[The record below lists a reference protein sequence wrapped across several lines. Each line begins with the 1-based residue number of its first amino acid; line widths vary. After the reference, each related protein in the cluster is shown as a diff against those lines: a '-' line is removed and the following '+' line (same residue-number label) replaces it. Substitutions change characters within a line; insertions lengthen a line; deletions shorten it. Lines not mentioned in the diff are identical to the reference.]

1 MQLPLRGFEFEMKF
15 AAALTEGADNF
26 QGKDEAGWVQVAIYE
41 TQQPIGI
48 DHLKFCLERQCMF
61 VLNYMD

>member
-48 DHLKFCLERQCMF
+48 DHLKFCSERQ
-61 VLNYMD
+61 